1 MHSFACIQM
10 HECKD
15 MNGYSCFPMQAS
27 AFMPSHSCNAGHQS
41 PAGDLATRRT
51 HTPICEQPIL
61 ILIFSFEFQFE
72 KPNLNFD
79 FDFEKRRADPVS
91 RASPFSSYRRV
102 AIAVTQHYQS
112 FDVAMQSFSLQAC
125 TIFTL
130 ISSGQPISRT
140 SRQS

>member
-1 MHSFACIQM
+1 VRAHTHICDFSILKSNPLLRFFDSENAP
-10 HECKD
+10 
-15 MNGYSCFPMQAS
+15 FMQ
-27 AFMPSHSCNAGHQS
+27 F
-41 PAGDLATRRT
+41 
-51 HTPICEQPIL
+51 
-61 ILIFSFEFQFE
+61 FES
-72 KPNLNFD
+72 
-79 FDFEKRRADPVS
+79 EKRRADPVS

-102 AIAVTQHYQS
+102 AIAVTCYYQS